1 MYKLTKLDKFNIK
14 NLLSFR
20 SNWLDIEELNKA
32 IIFVLAMENNELAGY
47 INNILH
53 SWENDWGHSKTS
65 IEKDLFDYC
74 KELVIKL
81 IEEPENDLEN
91 KIIKSINLDKILNLI
106 YYYSYKQF
114 SYNWVTLID
123 IKDWYS
129 IKSLDSYLF
138 FKNSFLDLYDINML
152 HISLNDYIA
161 DNKAL
166 KKIINKH
173 KIWYFNIGNWALSMH
188 NSKYDTRE
196 LFDDKDFYKF
206 YENEGDILKLDL
218 YVHAWW
224 YFIHYL
230 FDILKSELWNW
241 KESKDIIWKE
251 VFEEID
257 KTLLTK
263 KSFSG
268 EIELI
273 YKFDDIINT
282 DKKFIYFL
290 LNNLQDSNNLKL
302 KNVMIIDWKIKFI
315 ISDLVD
321 IDRKLF
327 TNIQEEQK
335 EEIRDKKIYSTYI
348 NDVLKIWDI
357 VIDWKSTSKPW
368 ELIRL
373 FYKLKKKWSYS
384 VSYQDMIM
392 YIISNS
398 NDFKKID
405 TTNFSE
411 WQIREILR
419 KKNKQILDINEL
431 KPILTG
437 EFFISEESYLEIQK

>member
-1 MYKLTKLDKFNIK
+1 
-14 NLLSFR
+14 
-20 SNWLDIEELNKA
+20 
-32 IIFVLAMENNELAGY
+32 
-47 INNILH
+47 
-53 SWENDWGHSKTS
+53 
-65 IEKDLFDYC
+65 
-74 KELVIKL
+74 VIH
-81 IEEPENDLEN
+81 
-91 KIIKSINLDKILNLI
+91 I
-106 YYYSYKQF
+106 Y
-114 SYNWVTLID
+114 N
-123 IKDWYS
+123 
-129 IKSLDSYLF
+129 
-138 FKNSFLDLYDINML
+138 
-152 HISLNDYIA
+152 
-161 DNKAL
+161 
-166 KKIINKH
+166 
-173 KIWYFNIGNWALSMH
+173 
-188 NSKYDTRE
+188 
-196 LFDDKDFYKF
+196 
-206 YENEGDILKLDL
+206 
-218 YVHAWW
+218 
-224 YFIHYL
+224 
-230 FDILKSELWNW
+230 
-241 KESKDIIWKE
+241 
-251 VFEEID
+251 
-257 KTLLTK
+257 
-263 KSFSG
+263 
-268 EIELI
+268 
-273 YKFDDIINT
+273 
-282 DKKFIYFL
+282 
-290 LNNLQDSNNLKL
+290 
-302 KNVMIIDWKIKFI
+302 
-315 ISDLVD
+315 